1 MGILLKHTMPR
12 SSSLGPTRR
21 RVLASAGGLLL
32 GAPTVFS
39 RTSSDIQVTEVEPS
53 FEDFR
58 YRTPI
63 KFGGSVVDRVT
74 VLNVRCMVRGR
85 QGRTAH
91 GFGSMPL
98 GNVWSFPSK
107 RLTYDQTLAAMK
119 DLAARIAK
127 ITATEPEW
135 GHPIDINRALEPRY
149 VSAAAE
155 TSRGMDEPVPL
166 LCTIVTASPF
176 DAAIHDAYGKLHR
189 RNSFQTLG
197 SDCLRPDLS
206 RFLGPEFR
214 GETLD
219 GYVAREPAPA
229 LPLYHLVGG
238 VDPILPEDV
247 KQPVGDGLPETLPE
261 WIRFN
266 GITHIKIKLNG
277 DDREWDLNRV
287 VRVHEATARAESERS
302 VSAYVYSLDFNEKC
316 PNVGY
321 LVDFLETLKSRS
333 LRAFARIQYVE
344 QPTARDLDANPQNDM
359 HEAARLVPVVIDESL
374 TGQDAFLKAL
384 AMGYS
389 GAALKACKGQ
399 SQALLMAAL
408 GQKRRVFL
416 CVQDLTC
423 PGASLAHSVTLA
435 AHVPTVKAIEA
446 NSRQYV
452 PAANNGWEKRF
463 PGIFVV
469 KDGMVR
475 TAGLNGP
482 GLGVVA
488 E

>member
-1 MGILLKHTMPR
+1 VE
-12 SSSLGPTRR
+12 SSATGVTRR
-21 RVLASAGGLLL
+21 RALASATGLLL
-32 GAPTVFS
+32 GAPAVFS
-39 RTSSDIQVTEVEPS
+39 RASSDIRVIEVEPS

-74 VLNVRCMVRGR
+74 VLNVRCTVRGR
-85 QGRTAH
+85 QGETAH

-127 ITATEPEW
+127 ITATEQEW
-135 GHPIDINRALEPRY
+135 GHPVDINQALEPRY

-155 TSRGMDEPVPL
+155 ISRGLDEPIPL

-197 SDCLRPDLS
+197 ADYLPPDLS

-219 GYVAREPAPA
+219 RYVARQPKPA

-247 KQPVGDGLPETLPE
+247 KQPVGDGLPENLPE

-266 GITHIKIKLNG
+266 GITHIKVKLNG

-287 VRVHEATARAESERS
+287 IRVHEATARTESERS

-321 LVDFLETLKSRS
+321 LVEFLQALRSRS
-333 LRAFARIQYVE
+333 PQAFARIQYVE

-359 HEAARLVPVVIDESL
+359 HGASRIVPVVIDESL
-374 TGQDAFLKAL
+374 TGKEAFLKAL
-384 AMGYS
+384 EMGYS

-446 NSRQYV
+446 NARQYV
-452 PAANNGWEKRF
+452 PAANSGWEKRF

-475 TAGLNGP
+475 TAGLSGP
-482 GLGVVA
+482 GLGVVV

>member
-1 MGILLKHTMPR
+1 MDTMAR
-12 SSSLGPTRR
+12 SSSVGVTRR
-21 RVLASAGGLLL
+21 RALASAGGLLL
-32 GAPTVFS
+32 GAPAVWS
-39 RTSSDIQVTEVEPS
+39 RPSSDVRITEAEPV

-63 KFGGSVVDRVT
+63 KFGGAVVDRVT
-74 VLNVRCMVRGR
+74 VLNVRCTVRGR
-85 QGRTAH
+85 QGETAH

-127 ITATEPEW
+127 ITATEQEW
-135 GHPIDINRALEPRY
+135 GHPVDINQALEPRY

-155 TSRGMDEPVPL
+155 ISRGLDEPIPL
-166 LCTIVTASPF
+166 LCALVTASPF

-197 SDCLRPDLS
+197 PEYLPPDLS

-219 GYVAREPAPA
+219 RYVARKPKPA
-229 LPLYHLVGG
+229 LPLYHLVGA

-247 KQPVGDGLPETLPE
+247 QQPIGDGLPETLPE

-277 DDREWDLNRV
+277 DDREWDLHRV
-287 VRVHEATARAESERS
+287 VRVHEATARTESERS
-302 VSAYVYSLDFNEKC
+302 VSGYVYSLDFNEKC

-321 LVDFLETLKSRS
+321 LVEFLETLRSRS
-333 LRAFARIQYVE
+333 PQAFARIQYVE

-359 HEAARLVPVVIDESL
+359 HDASRIVPVVIDESL
-374 TGQDAFLKAL
+374 TGRGAFLKAL

-399 SQALLMAAL
+399 SQSLLMAAL

-423 PGASLAHSVTLA
+423 PGASLAHSVALA
-435 AHVPTVKAIEA
+435 AHIPAVKAIEA
-446 NSRQYV
+446 NARQYV
-452 PAANNGWEKRF
+452 PAANSGWEKRF
-463 PGIFVV
+463 PGIFAVR
-469 KDGMVR
+469 DGMVR
-475 TAGLNGP
+475 TAGMNGP
-482 GLGVVA
+482 GLGVVP

>member
-1 MGILLKHTMPR
+1 MNTMA
-12 SSSLGPTRR
+12 SSCSLGVTRR
-21 RVLASAGGLLL
+21 RALASAGGLLL
-32 GAPTVFS
+32 GAPAIWS
-39 RTSSDIQVTEVEPS
+39 RTSSDIRIVETEPS
-53 FEDFR
+53 FEDYR

-74 VLNVRCMVRGR
+74 ILNVRCTVRGR
-85 QGRTAH
+85 QGETAH
-91 GFGSMPL
+91 GFGSMTL

-127 ITATEPEW
+127 ITATEQEW
-135 GHPIDINRALEPRY
+135 GHPVDLNQALEPRY

-155 TSRGMDEPVPL
+155 ISHGLDEPIPL
-166 LCTIVTASPF
+166 LSVLVTASAF

-189 RNSFQTLG
+189 RNSFETLG
-197 SDCLRPDLS
+197 PDYLPPDLS

-219 GYVAREPAPA
+219 RYVARQPKPA
-229 LPLYHLVGG
+229 LPLYHLVGA
-238 VDPILPEDV
+238 VDPILPEDI
-247 KQPVGDGLPETLPE
+247 QHPIGDGLPETLPE

-277 DDREWDLNRV
+277 SDREWDFNRV
-287 VRVHEATARAESERS
+287 VRVHEATARTESERK
-302 VSAYVYSLDFNEKC
+302 VSGYVYSLDFNEKC

-321 LVDFLETLKSRS
+321 LVEFLETLKSRAPQ
-333 LRAFARIQYVE
+333 AFARIQYVE

-359 HEAARLVPVVIDESL
+359 HEAAKIVPVVIDESL
-374 TGQDAFLKAL
+374 TGKDAFLKAL
-384 AMGYS
+384 SMGYS

-399 SQALLMAAL
+399 SQSLLMAAL

-435 AHVPTVKAIEA
+435 AHVPTVKAVEA
-446 NSRQYV
+446 NARQYV
-452 PAANNGWEKRF
+452 PAANSGWEKRF